1 MCLLTRTNLQ
11 VLLNNNVLIAV
22 DQMRFVPYVCNFFR
36 DLIMGKASRV
46 AVVVAELPHPPRWDS

>member
-1 MCLLTRTNLQ
+1 M
-11 VLLNNNVLIAV
+11 NNNVLIAV